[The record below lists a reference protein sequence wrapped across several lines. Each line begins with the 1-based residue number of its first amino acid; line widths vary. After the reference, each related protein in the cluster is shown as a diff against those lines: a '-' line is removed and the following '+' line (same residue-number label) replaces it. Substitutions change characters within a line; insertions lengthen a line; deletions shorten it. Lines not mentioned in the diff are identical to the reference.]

1 MTDSCQ
7 EIFGSSHHSVFTL
20 KIAIR
25 TVLLVREFE
34 TSLFEPGV
42 YFNIKCIGK
51 LPGPTNEFER
61 SLVFETGEFER
72 PKFDCIKAQLTINRL
87 SSATQVIVLAV

>member
-1 MTDSCQ
+1 MLS
-7 EIFGSSHHSVFTL
+7 
-20 KIAIR
+20 
-25 TVLLVREFE
+25 VREFE
-34 TSLFEPGV
+34 PSLFEPGV

-72 PKFDCIKAQLTINRL
+72 PKFDCNIEQWTDMRYNAGEILFFTFCL
-87 SSATQVIVLAV
+87 SICLSVTFCVFDIF

>member
-1 MTDSCQ
+1 M
-7 EIFGSSHHSVFTL
+7 
-20 KIAIR
+20 
-25 TVLLVREFE
+25 
-34 TSLFEPGV
+34 

-72 PKFDCIKAQLTINRL
+72 PKFDCIEANSIDPEQTAPIGSGSTLFAIEA
-87 SSATQVIVLAV
+87 S